1 MAVAPTPQQIYDTA
15 VRHLHRQG
23 KRSGK
28 GDRAGYF
35 VCLYRGPRGLMCGVG
50 PFIPDA
56 IYDKRMEGK
65 SVIELFSDFP
75 GLKSAMIGRDPQ
87 NTRRRLL
94 DNIQAAHDNPN
105 LWDGHGRRKSKRL
118 TLQMVQR
125 LRSMAADAGLSD
137 RALTELGYA
146 PPA

>member
-1 MAVAPTPQQIYDTA
+1 MAGALTPQQIYDTA

-28 GDRAGYF
+28 EDVSGF
-35 VCLYRGPRGLMCGVG
+35 SCLYRGPRGLMCGVG

-56 IYDKRMEGK
+56 LYDRRMEGQCV
-65 SVIELFSDFP
+65 SELFSAFS

-87 NTRRRLL
+87 YTRGCLL
-94 DNIQAAHDNPN
+94 GNIQAAHDNPS
-105 LWDGHGRRKSKRL
+105 LWNGHGRRKSRRL
-118 TLQMVQR
+118 TPQMVQR

>member
-28 GDRAGYF
+28 ENGDDF
-35 VCLYRGPRGLMCGVG
+35 TCLYRGPRGLMCGVG

-56 IYDKRMEGK
+56 LYDSKMEGHAV
-65 SVIELFSDFP
+65 SELFSDFS

-94 DNIQAAHDNPN
+94 ENIQAAHDNSS
-105 LWDGHGRRKSKRL
+105 LWDDHGRRKSRRL
-118 TLQMVQR
+118 TPLMVHR

>member
-1 MAVAPTPQQIYDTA
+1 MAVALTPQQIYDIA

-23 KRSGK
+23 RRSGK
-28 GDRAGYF
+28 EDKAGF
-35 VCLYRGPRGLMCGVG
+35 ACMYRGPRGLMCGVG

-56 IYDKRMEGK
+56 LYDSKMEGH
-65 SVIELFSDFP
+65 SVSELFSDFS

-87 NTRRRLL
+87 YTRGRLL
-94 DNIQAAHDNPN
+94 GNIQAAHDNPN
-105 LWDGHGRRKSKRL
+105 LWDGNGRRKSKRL
-118 TLQMVQR
+118 TPQMVQR

>member
-28 GDRAGYF
+28 EDVGGF
-35 VCLYRGPRGLMCGVG
+35 SCLYRGPRGLMCGVG

-56 IYDKRMEGK
+56 LYDRRMEGQCV
-65 SVIELFSDFP
+65 SELFSDFS

>member
-28 GDRAGYF
+28 EDVGGF
-35 VCLYRGPRGLMCGVG
+35 SCLYRGPRGLMCGVG

-87 NTRRRLL
+87 NTRGRLL
-94 DNIQAAHDNPN
+94 DNIQAAHDNSI
-105 LWDGHGRRKSKRL
+105 LWDDHGRRKSRRL
-118 TLQMVQR
+118 TPQMVQR

>member
-1 MAVAPTPQQIYDTA
+1 MAVALTPQQIYDIA

-23 KRSGK
+23 RRSGK
-28 GDRAGYF
+28 ENVSGF
-35 VCLYRGPRGLMCGVG
+35 SCLYRGPHGLMCGVG

-56 IYDKRMEGK
+56 IYDSKMEGH
-65 SVIELFSDFP
+65 SIIELFSEFSE
-75 GLKSAMIGRDPQ
+75 LKWTMIGHDPQ
-87 NTRRRLL
+87 NTRSRLL

-105 LWDGHGRRKSKRL
+105 LWDGNGQRKSERL
-118 TLQMVQR
+118 TLQMVRR
-125 LRSMAADAGLSD
+125 LRRMAADAGLSD